1 MFHMINAESLLSDV
15 RGGKINFADLSEEQ
29 LRYFLSTVALDC
41 TDEVHEY
48 HVMRKVLL
56 NLPRDEQLRICDEYF
71 WMVKDFPWLF
81 ISDLWLEI
89 IEGEG
94 GMGAGVEILKESVIR
109 VQSQLNDWMDCV
121 FVVNK
126 NDE

>member
-1 MFHMINAESLLSDV
+1 MINAESLLSDV
-15 RGGKINFADLSEEQ
+15 RSGKINFADLSKEQ

-71 WMVKDFPWLF
+71 
-81 ISDLWLEI
+81 
-89 IEGEG
+89 
-94 GMGAGVEILKESVIR
+94 
-109 VQSQLNDWMDCV
+109 
-121 FVVNK
+121 
-126 NDE
+126 

>member
-1 MFHMINAESLLSDV
+1 MINADSLLESI
-15 RGGKINFADLSEEQ
+15 RNGKIKFADLSKEQ

>member
-1 MFHMINAESLLSDV
+1 MINAESLLSDV

-56 NLPRDEQLRICDEYF
+56 NLPRDKQLSICDEYF
-71 WMVKDFPWLF
+71 LNGQRFSL
-81 ISDLWLEI
+81 I
-89 IEGEG
+89 IH
-94 GMGAGVEILKESVIR
+94 
-109 VQSQLNDWMDCV
+109 
-121 FVVNK
+121 
-126 NDE
+126 

>member
-41 TDEVHEY
+41 TDEVHGY

-71 WMVKDFPWLF
+71 
-81 ISDLWLEI
+81 
-89 IEGEG
+89 
-94 GMGAGVEILKESVIR
+94 
-109 VQSQLNDWMDCV
+109 LNGQR
-121 FVVNK
+121 FSLTIH
-126 NDE
+126 

>member
-41 TDEVHEY
+41 TDEVQEY
-48 HVMRKVLL
+48 HVVRNTLL

-71 WMVKDFPWLF
+71 
-81 ISDLWLEI
+81 
-89 IEGEG
+89 
-94 GMGAGVEILKESVIR
+94 
-109 VQSQLNDWMDCV
+109 LNGQR
-121 FVVNK
+121 FSLTIHQ
-126 NDE
+126 

>member
-1 MFHMINAESLLSDV
+1 MINAESLLSDV
-15 RGGKINFADLSEEQ
+15 RSGKINFADLSKEQ

>member
-15 RGGKINFADLSEEQ
+15 RSGKINFADLSKEQ

>member
-1 MFHMINAESLLSDV
+1 MINAESLLSDV

-56 NLPRDEQLRICDEYF
+56 NLPRDEQLSICDEYF
-71 WMVKDFPWLF
+71 LNCQRFSL
-81 ISDLWLEI
+81 I
-89 IEGEG
+89 IH
-94 GMGAGVEILKESVIR
+94 
-109 VQSQLNDWMDCV
+109 
-121 FVVNK
+121 
-126 NDE
+126 

>member
-48 HVMRKVLL
+48 HAMRNTLL
-56 NLPRDEQLRICDEYF
+56 NLPRDEQLSICDEYF
-71 WMVKDFPWLF
+71 LNGQRFSL
-81 ISDLWLEI
+81 I
-89 IEGEG
+89 IH
-94 GMGAGVEILKESVIR
+94 
-109 VQSQLNDWMDCV
+109 
-121 FVVNK
+121 
-126 NDE
+126 